1 MNKHT
6 DPQEIYRHRK
16 IKYTDLLQHQL
27 RLFNLLSNL
36 RILVFVVGLVAI
48 LFLAYIQQFSLS
60 GLTFLIS
67 IVLFLYLVAKHEKVR
82 LMKDRTSHLIKINE
96 QGLARLNGN
105 WTEFAE
111 DGSEFIDP
119 DHPFTCDF
127 DIFGQASLFQWI
139 NTTHTYFGR
148 KGLAQELARPYKNAD
163 KIRRRQVAVQE
174 LAEKLDWRQTF
185 EAEGMFAFQKTSSP
199 DWLLKW
205 IQESNKMLSMKW
217 LVLFVRVLPVVTIVS
232 LLIAWIL
239 PQISYSFPLLCI
251 GLQMVMNYFGSKRF
265 MRIFDSTR
273 YYKDALKAYQELVKL
288 IEEEPFQAQ
297 LLVDLQVGLFDET
310 GRLAST
316 QIRRLAK
323 IVDLM
328 DLRFNG
334 FFYFLINNLVLWDFQ
349 CMFWL
354 ECWKERSG
362 KSLFKW
368 LDSIGQ
374 FESLAS
380 LAVIH
385 FEHPEWVFPKLVK
398 GKYVFVAKE
407 MGHPLLADQARV
419 NNDINLQ
426 GSGTIFIITGSNM
439 SGKSTF
445 LRTVGINLVLTYLG
459 APACAVDL
467 KCSIMEMYSSMRVN
481 DNLEK
486 NISSFYA
493 ELLRVKMIV
502 DASRKGQPMIF
513 FVDEIFSGT
522 NTRDRHIGAKNVMKS
537 LSQAG
542 VMGLVSTHDLELG
555 ELEKERN
562 LHIRNYHFSEGYE
575 GNRIQFDYTLHSG
588 ISTTSNAL
596 YLMKMVGIEVVEENQ
611 SE

>member
-1 MNKHT
+1 MKKYA
-6 DPQEIYRHRK
+6 DPQEIYRQRK
-16 IKYTDLLQHQL
+16 IEYTDLLHRQL

-36 RILVFVVGLVAI
+36 RILIFVVGLGAV

-60 GLTFLIS
+60 GLILVVSF
-67 IVLFLYLVAKHEKVR
+67 VLFLFLIVKHEKVR
-82 LMKDRTSHLIKINE
+82 LVKDRTSHLIKINE
-96 QGLARLNGN
+96 KGLARLDGN
-105 WTEFAE
+105 WTEFAD
-111 DGSEFIDP
+111 DGSEFIDH
-119 DHPFTCDF
+119 DHPFTRDF

-139 NTTHTYFGR
+139 NSTHTYFGR
-148 KGLAQELARPYKNAD
+148 KGLARELARPYKNAD

-199 DWLLKW
+199 EWLIKW
-205 IQESNKMLSMKW
+205 IQEPNQ
-217 LVLFVRVLPVVTIVS
+217 VLQKRGLLFLIRVLPVVTIVS
-232 LLIAWIL
+232 LLMAWII
-239 PQISYSFPLLCI
+239 PQVPYSLPLLFI
-251 GLQMVMNYFGSKRF
+251 GFQLGMNYFGSKGF
-265 MRIFDSTR
+265 MRIFDSAR
-273 YYKDALKAYQELVKL
+273 YYKDALKAYEASVKL

-297 LLVDLQVGLFDET
+297 LLIDLQVGLFDEK

-349 CMFWL
+349 CMVRL
-354 ECWKERSG
+354 ERWKERSG

-368 LDSIGQ
+368 LDAVGRV
-374 FESLAS
+374 ESLAS

-385 FEHPEWVFPKLVK
+385 FEHPEWVFPELVK

-407 MGHPLLADQARV
+407 MGHPLLPDQIRV
-419 NNDINLQ
+419 DNDLNLQ

-445 LRTVGINLVLTYLG
+445 LRTIGINLVLTYLG
-459 APACAVDL
+459 APACAADL

-502 DASRKGQPMIF
+502 EASRKGVPMIF

-537 LSQAG
+537 LSRAG

-555 ELEKERN
+555 ELERERN

-575 GNRIQFDYTLHSG
+575 GNRIQFTYKLHPG
-588 ISTTSNAL
+588 VSTTSNAI
-596 YLMKMVGIEVVEENQ
+596 YLMRMVGIEVMEE
-611 SE
+611 E